1 MMKTNDENGE
11 IMTDIWTYLKNCNKN
26 IVLYGTGN
34 GADKILDELERNNIS
49 VSGVFASDGFVRER
63 FFRKMRVMSFSEAKE
78 NFPDM
83 LVLMCF
89 GSSRPEVLEN
99 IKKISAE
106 CELLAPDVPVYG
118 DNIFNLSFYEKHIDE
133 VNRVREVLA
142 DELSVKT
149 FDNHI
154 KYKLTGKTEYLY
166 ECETDKAQE
175 SSIISLPENAV
186 FVDLGAYN
194 GDTVREFV
202 EKCPSYSQI
211 YAVEPDKR
219 SFRKL
224 CENTSCLQNISCIR
238 AVIGDSVEDTF
249 FDSKKGRGSH
259 ESATG
264 EKIPCVTVDSILD
277 GKKADFIK
285 MDVEG
290 NELKAIF
297 GAEKTIKTHKPK
309 MLVSCYH
316 RSEDLFTLVLEVL
329 QLNPDY
335 KVYMRHLPYIPAWDT
350 SFYFV

>member
-1 MMKTNDENGE
+1 
-11 IMTDIWTYLKNCNKN
+11 MTDIWTYLKNCNKN

-34 GADKILDELERNNIS
+34 GADKILDELERNNIA

-63 FFRKMRVMSFSEAKE
+63 FFRGMRVMSYSEAKE
-78 NFPDM
+78 KFPDM
-83 LVLMCF
+83 TVLMCF
-89 GSSRPEVLEN
+89 GSSREEVLGN
-99 IKKISAE
+99 IRKISSE

-118 DNIFNLSFYEKHIDE
+118 DNIFNASFYEKHIDE
-133 VNRVREVLA
+133 LNRVREMLA

-166 ECETDKAQE
+166 DCETTKAEE
-175 SSIISLPENAV
+175 SSIITLPENAV

-194 GDTVREFV
+194 GDTVKEFT
-202 EKCPSYSQI
+202 EKCPSYSAI
-211 YAVEPDKR
+211 FAVEPDKR

-224 CENTSCLQNISCIR
+224 SENTAGLENISCIR
-238 AVIGDSVEDTF
+238 AVIGDKNEDTF

-259 ESATG
+259 EASSG
-264 EKIPCVTVDSILD
+264 EIIPSVTVDAVLC

-290 NELKAIF
+290 NELRAIS
-297 GAEKTIKTHKPK
+297 GAEKTIKTYKPQ

-316 RSEDLFTLVLEVL
+316 RSEDMFTLPLKISEI
-329 QLNPDY
+329 NPDY
-335 KVYMRHLPYIPAWDT
+335 KVYMRHLPYVPAWDT
-350 SFYFV
+350 AFYFV

>member
-1 MMKTNDENGE
+1 
-11 IMTDIWTYLKNCNKN
+11 MTDIWTYLKTCNKN

-34 GADKILDELERNNIS
+34 GADKILDELERNNIA

-63 FFRKMRVMSFSEAKE
+63 FFRGMRVISFSEAKE
-78 NFPDM
+78 KFPDM
-83 LVLMCF
+83 TVLMCF
-89 GSSRPEVLEN
+89 GSSREEVLDN
-99 IKKISAE
+99 IRKISSE

-118 DNIFNLSFYEKHIDE
+118 DNIFNASFYEKHIDE
-133 VNRVREVLA
+133 LNAVREILA

-154 KYKLTGKTEYLY
+154 KYKLTGKIEFLY
-166 ECETDKAQE
+166 TCETSKAEE

-194 GDTVREFV
+194 GDTVKEFI

-211 YAVEPDKR
+211 FAVEPDRR

-224 CENTSCLQNISCIR
+224 NENTVGLENISCIR
-238 AVIGDSVEDTF
+238 AVIGDRNEDVF

-259 ESATG
+259 ESAVG
-264 EKIPCVTVDSILD
+264 ELIPCVTVDALLD
-277 GKKADFIK
+277 GKRVDYIK

-290 NELKAIF
+290 NELKAIS
-297 GAEKTIKTHKPK
+297 GAERTIKAYKPK

-316 RSEDLFTLVLEVL
+316 RSEDLFTLPLKILEI
-329 QLNPDY
+329 NPDY

-350 SFYFV
+350 AFYFV

>member
-1 MMKTNDENGE
+1 
-11 IMTDIWTYLKNCNKN
+11 MTDIWTYLKNCNKN

-34 GADKILDELERNNIS
+34 GADKILDELERNDIA

-63 FFRKMRVMSFSEAKE
+63 FFRGMRVMSFAEAKE
-78 NFPDM
+78 KFPDM

-89 GSSRPEVLEN
+89 GSNRPEVLQN
-99 IKKISAE
+99 VKKISAE

-118 DNIFNLSFYEKHIDE
+118 ENIFNSAFHRKHIDE
-133 VNRVREVLA
+133 LNKVREILA

-154 KYKLTGKTEYLY
+154 KYKLTGKIGYLY
-166 ECETDKAQE
+166 ECETTKEEE
-175 SSIISLPENAV
+175 STVITLPENAV

-194 GDTVREFV
+194 GDTVKEFAA
-202 EKCPSYSQI
+202 KCPSYSKI

-219 SFRKL
+219 SFKKL
-224 CENTSCLQNISCIR
+224 CENTQELKNISCIR
-238 AVIGDSVEDTF
+238 AVIGDKNETVF

-259 ESATG
+259 EAATG
-264 EKIPCVTVDSILD
+264 DAVPCVSVDSVLN

-290 NELKAIF
+290 NELQAIS
-297 GAEKTIKTHKPK
+297 GAEYTIKTHKPK

-316 RSEDLFTLVLEVL
+316 RSEDLFTLVLRIME
-329 QLNPDY
+329 LNSDY
-335 KVYMRHLPYIPAWDT
+335 KVYMRHLPYVPAWDT
-350 SFYFV
+350 NFYFA

>member
-1 MMKTNDENGE
+1 
-11 IMTDIWTYLKNCNKN
+11 MTDIWTYLKNCNKH

-34 GADKILDELERNNIS
+34 GADKILDELERNNIA
-49 VSGVFASDGFVRER
+49 VSGVFASDGFA
-63 FFRKMRVMSFSEAKE
+63 EAKE
-78 NFPDM
+78 KFPDM
-83 LVLMCF
+83 TVLMCF
-89 GSSRPEVLEN
+89 GSSRQEVLEN
-99 IKKISAE
+99 IRNISSE

-118 DNIFNLSFYEKHIDE
+118 ENIFNSSFYEKHIDE
-133 VNRVREVLA
+133 LNSVREMLA

-154 KYKLTGKTEYLY
+154 KYKLTGKIEFLY
-166 ECETDKAQE
+166 TCETSKAEE

-194 GDTVREFV
+194 GDTVKEFI

-211 YAVEPDKR
+211 FAVEPDRR

-224 CENTSCLQNISCIR
+224 NENTAGLENISCIR
-238 AVIGDSVEDTF
+238 AVIGDRNEDVF

-259 ESATG
+259 ESAVG
-264 EKIPCVTVDSILD
+264 ELIPCVTVDALLD
-277 GKKADFIK
+277 GKRVDYIK

-290 NELKAIF
+290 NELKAIS
-297 GAEKTIKTHKPK
+297 GAGRTIKAYKPK

-316 RSEDLFTLVLEVL
+316 RSEDLFTLPLKISEI
-329 QLNPDY
+329 NPDY

-350 SFYFV
+350 AFYFV